1 MKKDSNL
8 HVFNVITGINE
19 SKTITEHIICKCEC
33 KFDSKNITRIKNGI
47 TINVGVSVKIQKNII
62 CAKKNHIWNP
72 ATCSC
77 KNGKYVESII
87 DDSVVICDEIKKE
100 AETIPTKVLHQKLF
114 Q

>member
-19 SKTITEHIICKCEC
+19 SETITEHIICKCEC

-62 CAKKNHIWNP
+62 CAKK
-72 ATCSC
+72 
-77 KNGKYVESII
+77 II
-87 DDSVVICDEIKKE
+87 FGILQHVVVKM
-100 AETIPTKVLHQKLF
+100 VNM
-114 Q
+114 